1 MDIVKYAKDNS
12 FQKIKAW
19 YIDENS
25 VTLSP
30 SEEERKNRLK
40 HIWALRYE
48 NKYTRGQAIKII
60 ERDYRVSQATAYRY
74 YSLSMELFGSMEQV
88 DIAAERMIL
97 TESYLHLY
105 QLALKQGDIEIALK
119 ALAKRQSL
127 INFEDSANKVDPRKL
142 EASMYNLKLPR
153 GAEKILKGMFDT
165 GVVNFNNIGA
175 EDIDWKEIS
184 EDEGEDDENEEE
196 YE

>member
-1 MDIVKYAKDNS
+1 MDIIKYSKDNT

-19 YIDENS
+19 YIDETS

-30 SEEERKNRLK
+30 AEEERKNRLK

-60 ERDYRVSQATAYRY
+60 ERDYKVSQATAYRD
-74 YSLSMELFGSMEQV
+74 YSLAMELFGSMEQV
-88 DIAAERMIL
+88 DVAAERMIL
-97 TESYLHLY
+97 AESYLNLY
-105 QLALKQGDIEIALK
+105 QLSMKKGDTETALK
-119 ALAKRQSL
+119 ALTKRQSL
-127 INFEDSANKVDPRKL
+127 INFDDTANKVDPRKL
-142 EASMYNLKLPR
+142 EASMYNLRLPR
-153 GAEKILKGMFDT
+153 GAEKILKGMFES

-175 EDIDWKEIS
+175 EDIDWKEIT
-184 EDEGEDDENEEE
+184 EDEEDENEEE

>member
-1 MDIVKYAKDNS
+1 MDIIKYSKDNT

-19 YIDENS
+19 YIDETS

-30 SEEERKNRLK
+30 AEEERKNRLK

-60 ERDYRVSQATAYRY
+60 ERDYKVSQATAYRD
-74 YSLSMELFGSMEQV
+74 YSLAMELFGSMEQV
-88 DIAAERMIL
+88 DVAAERMIL
-97 TESYLHLY
+97 AESYLNLY
-105 QLALKQGDIEIALK
+105 QLAMKKGETETALK
-119 ALAKRQSL
+119 ALSKRQSL
-127 INFEDSANKVDPRKL
+127 INFDDTANKVDPRKL
-142 EASMYNLKLPR
+142 EASMYNLRLPR
-153 GAEKILKGMFDT
+153 GAEKILKGMFES

-184 EDEGEDDENEEE
+184 EEEDENEEE

>member
-1 MDIVKYAKDNS
+1 MDIVKYSKDNT

-19 YIDENS
+19 YIDETS

-30 SEEERKNRLK
+30 AEEDRKNRLK

-60 ERDYRVSQATAYRY
+60 ERDYKVSQATAYRD
-74 YSLSMELFGSMEQV
+74 YSLAMELFGSMEQV
-88 DIAAERMIL
+88 DVAAERMIL
-97 TESYLHLY
+97 AESYLNLY
-105 QLALKQGDIEIALK
+105 QLAMKKGDTETALK

-127 INFEDSANKVDPRKL
+127 INFDDTANKVDPRKL
-142 EASMYNLKLPR
+142 EASMYNLRLPR
-153 GAEKILKGMFDT
+153 GAEKILKGMFES

-175 EDIDWKEIS
+175 EDIDWKEIT
-184 EDEGEDDENEEE
+184 EEEEEDENEEE

>member
-1 MDIVKYAKDNS
+1 MDIVKYSKDNT

-19 YIDENS
+19 YIDETS
-25 VTLSP
+25 VALSP
-30 SEEERKNRLK
+30 LEEERKNRLK

-60 ERDYRVSQATAYRY
+60 ERDYKVSQSTAYRD
-74 YSLSMELFGSMEQV
+74 YSLAMELFGSMEQV
-88 DIAAERMIL
+88 DVAAERMIL
-97 TESYLHLY
+97 AESYLNLY
-105 QLALKQGDIEIALK
+105 QLAMKKGDTETALK

-127 INFEDSANKVDPRKL
+127 INFDDTANKVDPRKL
-142 EASMYNLKLPR
+142 EASMYNLRLPR
-153 GAEKILKGMFDT
+153 GAEKILKGMFET

-175 EDIDWKEIS
+175 EDIDWKEIT
-184 EDEGEDDENEEE
+184 EDEEDENEEE